1 MKLKY
6 YLRGLGIG
14 IVVTGI
20 IMSIANS
27 NKSDSLTDVQ
37 IIQKAQELGMVT
49 KDDYETAK
57 TDLDKAKTSIDDLQ
71 SQLDGK
77 DKASNEQQN
86 EQAQDTTTETPQADQ
101 NVQEKTN
108 DATNPATTGSNNV
121 TTQETNIDGSVSES
135 TKLKFSIVPGMGS
148 EAIAKLL
155 EQKGIIDNAAD
166 FNNYI
171 LNSGNENSLQ
181 TGEYEVST
189 SDNYEAIMKKITGK

>member
-49 KDDYETAK
+49 KDDYETVK

-71 SQLDGK
+71 SKLDGE
-77 DKASNEQQN
+77 DKASNDQQN
-86 EQAQDTTTETPQADQ
+86 AKDSTTETPKEDQ
-101 NVQEKTN
+101 NVPETAN
-108 DATNPATTGSNNV
+108 DAVNPTTSDSNNV

-155 EQKGIIDNAAD
+155 EQKGIIENASD
-166 FNNYI
+166 FNSYI
-171 LNSGNENSLQ
+171 VNSGNENSLQ

-189 SDNYEAIMKKITGK
+189 SDDYDSIMKKITGK